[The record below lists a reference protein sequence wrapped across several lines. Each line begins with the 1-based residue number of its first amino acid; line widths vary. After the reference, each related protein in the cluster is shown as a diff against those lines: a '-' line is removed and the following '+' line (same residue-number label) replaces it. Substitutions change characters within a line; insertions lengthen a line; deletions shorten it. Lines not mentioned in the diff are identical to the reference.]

1 MLATVE
7 DGVEACL
14 HIFLQYVLPT
24 KFPEGLSTEEEWK
37 AFLEYISPNGESLDE
52 EATGAGL
59 VKLVSGRFLE
69 RFQIQLSVADGKARF
84 HQIKTDVEK
93 GDLRLLRIAPAAAS
107 VFCRKANESEAEY
120 QSRVRK
126 RVTDKHVAE
135 SKTTAVGLFDLLLTA
150 IEELFKI
157 NGSDVR
163 EGFHSLLISEGF
175 LAPFL
180 GLIAN
185 EKAQW
190 EKEKHSDYDYKEA
203 FDTWFR
209 SKSIMIYMSKKEAS
223 PKYMLVVV
231 GYMLLIFWAAR
242 RLEMLKLNLRNVRA
256 AERFVCVVRS
266 PTSLPPFFTHELLRL
281 PLIFF

>member
-150 IEELFKI
+150 IENRFQNEDGFETDSLPKDVIDVLVDIIQGDLSGCYNWLKDANPNLSGIFAKKQFLMFMKRKSCEKNVLFVA
-157 NGSDVR
+157 GYT
-163 EGFHSLLISEGF
+163 LLLF
-175 LAPFL
+175 LMSGGKDLLVQFIKKVCSRCRVYFL
-180 GLIAN
+180 GERRAIV
-185 EKAQW
+185 E
-190 EKEKHSDYDYKEA
+190 SD
-203 FDTWFR
+203 
-209 SKSIMIYMSKKEAS
+209 
-223 PKYMLVVV
+223 
-231 GYMLLIFWAAR
+231 
-242 RLEMLKLNLRNVRA
+242 
-256 AERFVCVVRS
+256 
-266 PTSLPPFFTHELLRL
+266 
-281 PLIFF
+281 

>member
-93 GDLRLLRIAPAAAS
+93 GDLRLLGIAPAAAS

-150 IEELFKI
+150 IENRFQNEDGFETDSLPKDV
-157 NGSDVR
+157 NRSLDESDAVIWTV
-163 EGFHSLLISEGF
+163 SLLACITLEQHQRQDNIIHH
-175 LAPFL
+175 A
-180 GLIAN
+180 
-185 EKAQW
+185 
-190 EKEKHSDYDYKEA
+190 
-203 FDTWFR
+203 
-209 SKSIMIYMSKKEAS
+209 
-223 PKYMLVVV
+223 
-231 GYMLLIFWAAR
+231 LL
-242 RLEMLKLNLRNVRA
+242 LEMMM
-256 AERFVCVVRS
+256 
-266 PTSLPPFFTHELLRL
+266 ELQN
-281 PLIFF
+281 FG